1 MANEQM
7 ERIGELLIEEGVIT
21 HEDIAKAVTE
31 SGAKGTAIALVL
43 DAAKHTRR
51 ADLAAFLASDF
62 KLPKID
68 DLRRLDITDDAVK
81 AVPEEL
87 ARKHELIPIAKLTGL
102 LCVAKP
108 NYFNRAAVQELRRVT
123 GLKVKVFQ
131 ADEGQVKA
139 ALDKHY
145 GHKGGG
151 ALPPPRSER
160 VDTAAYRAVPPAVK
174 EESGRD
180 AVPLIGG
187 VVERPAARG
196 GAKEEVVEILNA
208 AKVAPNEFQ
217 EHARHPLTRLVIQWD
232 ETFVDGK
239 PITPVKVG

>member
-31 SGAKGTAIALVL
+31 SGAKGTAIAVVL

-68 DLRRLDITDDAVK
+68 DLRRIDITDEAVK

-87 ARKHELIPIAKLTGL
+87 ARKHELIAIAKLTGL

-108 NYFNRAAVQELRRVT
+108 NYFNRAAVQELRRLT

-139 ALDKHY
+139 AIDKHY
-145 GHKGGG
+145 GR
-151 ALPPPRSER
+151 AANATLPPPRSER
-160 VDTAAYRAVPPAVK
+160 VDTAAYRAVPPSVK

-180 AVPLIGG
+180 AVPLIGLS
-187 VVERPAARG
+187 ERSSARG
-196 GAKEEVVEILNA
+196 AAKEEVVEILNA
-208 AKVAPNEFQ
+208 SKVGANEYQ
-217 EHARHPLTRLVIQWD
+217 DHARHPLTRLVIQWD
-232 ETFVDGK
+232 ETFLDGK
-239 PITPVKVG
+239 PIAPVKVG